1 MSTTRKIIYHI
12 GTFLLALMLAT
23 IVWAA
28 AILNNDPIETRLW
41 QIAINTTNLPSD
53 AQLLNSPPATGS
65 ITIQGPVSAL
75 DRVSP
80 DDFEAIIDLSEI
92 PFGENEV
99 EIQIEGGSEGLTI
112 LNKSPETATINM
124 EQILTREIPVRVDIR
139 GEVARGHRQGQ
150 QTTLP
155 EFIQVTGIASQVNQL
170 AEARV
175 TVFLDNAR
183 QDIDLLRRPTFY
195 DLQGNVA
202 STVGLTVN
210 PTDVQIVIPIIE
222 LAGFAEKPIT
232 VNWIGEPA
240 PGYRLLNISVEP
252 SSVLITAPPDQLDA
266 LRIETEAIDI
276 SGLTVTETLQVL
288 LDLPEGVEVEDPQ
301 PIIVTLE
308 IRPIQTSDVV
318 QKQVEVRG
326 LAEGLDAIL
335 DPEEV
340 RVFLFG
346 PLPAL
351 ESLSEDDVRVTLDL
365 LNLEIGT
372 YNLEPLVSISAND
385 VTERSI
391 QPATITVI
399 ITEAMTVTDGLS
411 GTLPITA
418 TSSLNPPF
426 AATTGTAAAN
436 CSTGSP
442 LCLTTLIAAT
452 FAILNKKEE
461 II

>member
-1 MSTTRKIIYHI
+1 MSAIRNIIYQI
-12 GTFLLALMLAT
+12 GTFLLALILAA
-23 IVWAA
+23 IIWAA

-41 QIAINTTNLPSD
+41 QIDINTTNLPSD
-53 AQLLNSPPATGS
+53 AQLLNRPPSTGS

-75 DRVSP
+75 DSVSP
-80 DDFEAIIDLSEI
+80 DDFQAIIDLSEI
-92 PFGENEV
+92 PFGENDV
-99 EIQIEGGSEGLTI
+99 EIMIEGGTDGITI
-112 LNKSPETATINM
+112 LNKSPETARINM
-124 EQILTREIPVRVDIR
+124 EQIITRDIPVRIDIR

-150 QTTLP
+150 HTVLP

-170 AEARV
+170 AEARA

-210 PTDVQIVIPIIE
+210 PTDVQIVIPVIE

-232 VNWIGEPA
+232 VNWVGDPA

-252 SSVLITAPPDQLDA
+252 SSVLITAPPDQLDS
-266 LRIETEAIDI
+266 LRIETEPIDI

-288 LDLPEGVEVEDPQ
+288 LDLPEGVMVEDPQ

-326 LAEGLDAIL
+326 LQEGLEAIL

-351 ESLSEDDVRVTLDL
+351 ESLNEDDVRVTLDL

-385 VTERSI
+385 VTERSV

-399 ITEAMTVTDGLS
+399 ITEMMTMTNGIS
-411 GTLPITA
+411 GTLPVTE
-418 TSSLNPPF
+418 TSSLNPPLV
-426 AATTGTAAAN
+426 ATTGTAVNA
-436 CSTGSP
+436 CSFA
-442 LCLTTLIAAT
+442 TLICVAVLVAAP
-452 FAILNKKEE
+452 FAILNRREE
-461 II
+461 IV

>member
-1 MSTTRKIIYHI
+1 MSTARSILYNLGIFAMALI
-12 GTFLLALMLAT
+12 LAAL
-23 IVWAA
+23 IWAA
-28 AILNNDPIETRLW
+28 AVLNNDPIETRLW
-41 QIAINTTNLPSD
+41 QIDINTTNLPSD
-53 AQLLNSPPATGS
+53 GQLLNRPPDTGS
-65 ITIQGPVSAL
+65 ITIQAPVSAL
-75 DRVSP
+75 DNISP
-80 DDFEAIIDLSEI
+80 EDISGVVDLSEI
-92 PFGENEV
+92 PFGENDVEV
-99 EIQIEGGSEGLTI
+99 RIEGLNDDITL
-112 LNKSPETATINM
+112 LNKSPETIRINM
-124 EQILTREIPVRVDIR
+124 EQIITRDIPVRVDIR

-150 QTTLP
+150 QSVLP

-210 PTDVQIVIPIIE
+210 PTDVQIVVPVIQ

-232 VNWIGEPA
+232 VNLEGDPA

-252 SSVLITAPPDQLDA
+252 SSVLVSAPPDQLDA
-266 LRIETEAIDI
+266 LRIETEPVDI
-276 SGLTVTETLQVL
+276 SGLTMTETLQVL
-288 LDLPEGVEVEDPQ
+288 LDLPEGVVVEDPQ
-301 PIIVTLE
+301 PIFVTIE
-308 IRPIQTSDVV
+308 IQAIQTSDVV
-318 QKQVEVRG
+318 QKEVEIRG

-351 ESLSEDDVRVTLDL
+351 ESLNEDDVRVTLDL

-372 YNLEPLVSISAND
+372 YNLEPLVSISVND

-399 ITEAMTVTDGLS
+399 ITEMMTITDELTS
-411 GTLPITA
+411 TLPVTA
-418 TSSLNPPF
+418 TSQLYWPAPDVSGT
-426 AATTGTAAAN
+426 ATTTCWSCLASLAAAA
-436 CSTGSP
+436 P
-442 LCLTTLIAAT
+442 I
-452 FAILNKKEE
+452 AILNRREE
-461 II
+461 LL

>member
-1 MSTTRKIIYHI
+1 MNTVRSILYNIAV
-12 GTFLLALMLAT
+12 FLLALILGAM
-23 IVWAA
+23 IWAA
-28 AILNNDPIETRLW
+28 AILNNDPVETRLW
-41 QIAINTTNLPSD
+41 QIGVQTTGLPAD
-53 AQLLNSPPATGS
+53 AQLLNRPPDTAS
-65 ITIQGPVSAL
+65 ITIEGPVSAL

-80 DDFEAIIDLSEI
+80 DDYAAVIDLSEI
-92 PFGENEV
+92 PFGENDV
-99 EIQIEGGSEGLTI
+99 ELQIEGGNNNVTV
-112 LNKSPETATINM
+112 LNKSPETARIIM
-124 EQILTREIPVRVDIR
+124 EQIITRDIPVRVDVR
-139 GEVARGHRQGQ
+139 GEVARGHRRGQ
-150 QTTLP
+150 ETVLP
-155 EFIQVTGIASQVNQL
+155 EFVQVTGVASQVNQL

-175 TVFLDNAR
+175 TVFLDNSR

-210 PTDVQIVIPIIE
+210 PNDVQIVIPVVE

-232 VNWIGEPA
+232 VNWVGDPA
-240 PGYRLLNISVEP
+240 AGYRLLNINVEP

-266 LRIETEAIDI
+266 LRIETEPVDI
-276 SGLTVTETLQVL
+276 SGLTMTETLQVA
-288 LDLPEGVEVEDPQ
+288 LDLPEGVSVEDPQ
-301 PIIVTLE
+301 PIIVTVE
-308 IRPIQTSDVV
+308 IGPIQTSDVV
-318 QKQVEVRG
+318 QKAVEIRG
-326 LAEGLDAIL
+326 LTEDLEAIL

-372 YNLEPLVSISAND
+372 YSLEPLVSIAVND

-399 ITEAMTVTDGLS
+399 ITEVNTMTNGIT
-411 GTLPITA
+411 GTLPITP
-418 TSSLNPPF
+418 TSLLD
-426 AATTGTAAAN
+426 
-436 CSTGSP
+436 SP
-442 LCLTTLIAAT
+442 LVNANNQTGQSCLFGMAVCVAAVIQVP
-452 FAILNKKEE
+452 FAILNKREK